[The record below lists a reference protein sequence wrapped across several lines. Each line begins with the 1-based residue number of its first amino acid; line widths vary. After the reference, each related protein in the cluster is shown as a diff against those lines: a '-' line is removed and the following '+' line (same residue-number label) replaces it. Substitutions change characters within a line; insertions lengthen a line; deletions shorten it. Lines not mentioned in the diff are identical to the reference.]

1 MRAIWQAGG
10 MRALTDD
17 EWRAYDHVPAE
28 VAVRARVLKVPVLP
42 PGAGAMTIGR
52 FVLVKRDEAGD
63 RTGARELLAHE
74 LVHAV
79 QWRQLGFFRFGLRYL
94 GAYVKNL
101 ARLRRHRDAYLAI
114 PFEEQARAEAARW
127 EAERAGR

>member
-1 MRAIWQAGG
+1 MRP
-10 MRALTDD
+10 LTDD

-52 FVLVKRDEAGD
+52 FVLVKRDEPGD
-63 RTGARELLAHE
+63 RTGERELLAHE

-79 QWRQLGFFRFGLRYL
+79 QWRQHGILRFGLRYL
-94 GAYVKNL
+94 GAYARNL
-101 ARLRRHRDAYLAI
+101 ARLRKHRAAYLAI